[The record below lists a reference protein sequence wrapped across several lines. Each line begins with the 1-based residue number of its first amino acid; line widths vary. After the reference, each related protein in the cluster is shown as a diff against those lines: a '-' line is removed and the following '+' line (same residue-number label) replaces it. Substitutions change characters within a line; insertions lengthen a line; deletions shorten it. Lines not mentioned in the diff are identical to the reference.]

1 MPMPTPMSK
10 WLTIPKF
17 FLNEDRYSPLEWGLS
32 SSDDTASLGMIL
44 GIDRKVRL
52 EISGDESLSFWEES
66 EVVDVDRD
74 VPGQLT
80 LDLGV
85 LKIEGKFLIF

>member
-1 MPMPTPMSK
+1 
-10 WLTIPKF
+10 
-17 FLNEDRYSPLEWGLS
+17 
-32 SSDDTASLGMIL
+32 MIL

-85 LKIEGKFLIF
+85 LKTRRQIFDDLGILLADFQIKPHL